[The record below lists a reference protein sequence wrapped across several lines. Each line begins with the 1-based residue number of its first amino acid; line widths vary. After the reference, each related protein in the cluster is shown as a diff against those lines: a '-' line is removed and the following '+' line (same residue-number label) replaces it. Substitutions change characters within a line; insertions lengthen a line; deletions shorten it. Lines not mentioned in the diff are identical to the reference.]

1 VQELY
6 AGRSYVKGYGKQQL
20 LGCRFAPKGST
31 GAETLID
38 SLGIASV
45 SNTAAGTWT
54 VTLSDKTA
62 LVGMLIFGTF
72 VDNLALLHEVKVFSY
87 DVSAGT
93 FVLKHRTAAN
103 DAATPLAD
111 SDVVD
116 EIHLFVVAVR
126 SS

>member
-1 VQELY
+1 MQELF
-6 AGRSYVKGYGKQQL
+6 AGRNAVKGYGKQQL
-20 LGCRFAPKGST
+20 LSCRFAPKGST

-38 SLGIASV
+38 TLGIASV
-45 SNTAAGTWT
+45 TNTAAGTWT
-54 VTLSDKTA
+54 VALADKTA
-62 LVGMLIFGTF
+62 LVGMIILGTF
-72 VDNLALLHEVKVFSY
+72 VDNLALLHEVKVFTY

-103 DAATPLAD
+103 DAATVMAD

-116 EIHLFVVAVR
+116 EIHLFVVAIR